1 MARSSKKQFDMSELN
16 TIDLG
21 KEMGLT
27 ILSDTNKADIKN
39 ILPTRVP
46 QYDRIMGGGI
56 PLGRLTEVYGI
67 PGSGYL
73 N

>member
-1 MARSSKKQFDMSELN
+1 MARSSKKQFDMSDLN

-27 ILSDTNKADIKN
+27 LLSDANKADIKN
-39 ILPTRVP
+39 IIPTMVP
-46 QYDRIMGGGI
+46 QYDRIMGGGV
-56 PLGRLTEVYGI
+56 PLGRLSEAYGVT
-67 PGSGYL
+67 GSGCL